1 MIVVNFFGG
10 PGAGKSTT
18 SAHLFSLLKM
28 SEINCE
34 LVTEFAKDLA
44 WSESVKMLGFQPY
57 VFGEQAWR
65 IERLNGKV
73 DVVITDSPLLLSSIY
88 CQSNLP
94 QCFHDYVLW
103 SHNRYKTI
111 NFYINRTKKY
121 TMTGRNQTEAEA
133 LSIDK
138 KVHEHL
144 LKIGVKFDSV
154 LNGDGTASIKAYSE
168 VIKHLSKING

>member
-34 LVTEFAKDLA
+34 LVTEFAKDLT

-65 IERLNGKV
+65 IRATER
-73 DVVITDSPLLLSSIY
+73 
-88 CQSNLP
+88 
-94 QCFHDYVLW
+94 
-103 SHNRYKTI
+103 
-111 NFYINRTKKY
+111 
-121 TMTGRNQTEAEA
+121 
-133 LSIDK
+133 
-138 KVHEHL
+138 
-144 LKIGVKFDSV
+144 
-154 LNGDGTASIKAYSE
+154 
-168 VIKHLSKING
+168 